1 MQWGEERDRI
11 IEGRSG
17 ETRCWILLGR
27 DRKVMSIYLKIK
39 EVSKFLPEDESELT
53 QDGAKLRAEIE
64 LERYFAA
71 LKAKPELKTRV

>member
-1 MQWGEERDRI
+1 
-11 IEGRSG
+11 
-17 ETRCWILLGR
+17 
-27 DRKVMSIYLKIK
+27 MSIYLKIK